1 MTSKLKFT
9 QFSELL
15 DEIKCDPD
23 MQHRIDELENLQ
35 CHLSQQ
41 EKFKTVVQRSIDK
54 LEDAITVT
62 YSDIDTSLPP
72 DERVRKLRNIVPE
85 VRTMMLGTID
95 ELKILL

>member
-15 DEIKCDPD
+15 DEIKCDPE

-41 EKFKTVVQRSIDK
+41 EKFKTVVQRAIDK
-54 LEDAITVT
+54 LQGAITAT

-72 DERVRKLRNIVPE
+72 EDRVRKLRNIVPE

>member
-1 MTSKLKFT
+1 MTSELKFT
-9 QFSELL
+9 QFSELI
-15 DEIKCDPD
+15 DELKCDPE
-23 MQHRIDELENLQ
+23 MEHRIDELENLQ

-41 EKFKTVVQRSIDK
+41 EKFKNVVESAIDK
-54 LEDAITVT
+54 LQRAITAT